1 MNLASNKSP
10 IRLLLV
16 DDHAVV
22 RAGLQAILAGH
33 PRLMVVDMVG
43 TAAGVL
49 PAIANAKPDVVLLD
63 LRLPDGSGTQLVRE
77 IKALPAPPRVVILTS
92 FAEPVEVFAALEAGV
107 DGYLLKDSDGEAL
120 LAALV
125 AVSNGDQVLHP
136 QILRLVLGQALV
148 TRPVSPLDRLTP
160 QERRILSLVTEGS
173 TNKEI
178 GEVIGLSEKTVR
190 NLMTAIL
197 GKLEVERRQQAVAL
211 FVQEQ
216 ANLRT

>member
-1 MNLASNKSP
+1 MNPSPEKSP
-10 IRLLLV
+10 VRLLLV

-22 RAGLQAILAGH
+22 RAGLQAILMGH

-49 PAIANAKPDVVLLD
+49 PAIAAAKPDVVLLD

-77 IKALPAPPRVVILTS
+77 IKALSAPPRVVILTS

-125 AVSNGDQVLHP
+125 AVANGDQVLHP
-136 QILRLVLGQALV
+136 QIMRLVLGQALV

-160 QERRILSLVTEGS
+160 QERRILSLVTEGR

-178 GEVIGLSEKTVR
+178 GAVIGLSEKTVR
-190 NLMTAIL
+190 NLMTGIL
-197 GKLEVERRQQAVAL
+197 GKLGVERRQQAVAL
-211 FVQEQ
+211 FVKEQ
-216 ANLRT
+216 AKAA